1 MTKQKTYAPHV
12 WYNSIHVLLL
22 GRSGCSSPSYK
33 ELYGWASML
42 RLMGSNLERLALV
55 KVAILS
61 RVRTYRPHIQPQNL
75 DSTSEA
81 NNFILILFFSAPPSF
96 EIKKRTQTALIS
108 ENTVLQCEAKGEK
121 PIGVLWNKDNKR
133 LEANIDPRS
142 AVNKFAIVSHTLTE
156 LFIHRDQRNM
166 TFSDCTHMNE
176 YVIICT

>member
-1 MTKQKTYAPHV
+1 MYGIIPYMFDCWADLVVH
-12 WYNSIHVLLL
+12 LLL
-22 GRSGCSSPSYK
+22 IKSFYC
-33 ELYGWASML
+33 WASKL

>member
-12 WYNSIHVLLL
+12 WYNSIHVWLL

-33 ELYGWASML
+33 ELYGWASKL

-81 NNFILILFFSAPPSF
+81 NNF
-96 EIKKRTQTALIS
+96 
-108 ENTVLQCEAKGEK
+108 KGEK